1 MRISD
6 WSSDVCSSDLATGA
20 LSGFHNVRDYGAKGD
35 GRTVDSDAINKA
47 VMAASRAG
55 GGTVIIPPGR
65 YLSFSIRLQSHITLL
80 IAQGAVLEAADPTRH
95 PGQYDLPEGV
105 YEEQYVDFGLAHYH
119 NRSEEHT
126 SELQSLMRN

>member
-6 WSSDVCSSDLATGA
+6 WSSDVCSSDL
-20 LSGFHNVRDYGAKGD
+20 
-35 GRTVDSDAINKA
+35 
-47 VMAASRAG
+47 
-55 GGTVIIPPGR
+55 
-65 YLSFSIRLQSHITLL
+65 ITLL

-119 NRSEEHT
+119 NSLIYGDGVTDVAVLGPGMIHGLGLRREGPRSEEHT
-126 SELQSLMRN
+126 SELHHSCATRMQSSA